1 MFLELDKIIK
11 RVLTNKKHMLYLSII
26 IVSTIIITMHFSPA
40 VIKRNIDN
48 KGLHIL
54 CIILIGV
61 SIYYRSFMLG
71 LVVVI
76 SMVVIRN
83 YARSFQVISG
93 YSDDSIFSQV
103 KELTELY
110 GNIDDE
116 EAEDEEDKE
125 DEEDEDE
132 EDKEDSKDNT
142 PVEDQDDDENTTLSL
157 SDQISK
163 STEKIQ
169 QNEFPETSK
178 QSNTESPI
186 LGTDEYCAQGDLPN
200 APTGYDPFCS
210 VACETL

>member
-1 MFLELDKIIK
+1 MFSQLDKIIK

-26 IVSTIIITMHFSPA
+26 IVSTIIITMHLSPA

-48 KGLHIL
+48 KCLNIL

-76 SMVVIRN
+76 SMVIIRN
-83 YARSFQVISG
+83 YSRSFQVISG

-110 GNIDDE
+110 SNNDDE
-116 EAEDEEDKE
+116 EAEDEEAE
-125 DEEDEDE
+125 DEEE
-132 EDKEDSKDNT
+132 EEEDSKDNT
-142 PVEDQDDDENTTLSL
+142 PVEDQDDDENIILSL
-157 SDQISK
+157 SDQISE

-169 QNEFPETSK
+169 QNEFPETSR

>member
-1 MFLELDKIIK
+1 MFSQLDKIIK

-26 IVSTIIITMHFSPA
+26 IVSTIIITMHLSPA

-48 KGLHIL
+48 KCLNIL

-76 SMVVIRN
+76 SMVIIRN
-83 YARSFQVISG
+83 YSRSFQVISG

-110 GNIDDE
+110 SNNDDE
-116 EAEDEEDKE
+116 EAEDEEAE
-125 DEEDEDE
+125 DEEDEE
-132 EDKEDSKDNT
+132 EEEEDSKDNT
-142 PVEDQDDDENTTLSL
+142 PVEDQDDDENIILSL
-157 SDQISK
+157 SDQISE

-169 QNEFPETSK
+169 QNEFPETSR